1 MVTTNLHFE
10 GFQGDRHSIKDV
22 FSSNVDGYALVNTLL
37 KAIES
42 TNDEIASE
50 KVNKEGFA
58 KIGKN
63 LISWADD
70 LELKIKAFDAY
81 RKHVYSNREYFDEEG
96 KKQKGYN
103 GSYADKQY
111 EAIRFEIEQK
121 LQEGYIMV
129 HRIFEFLTGQPLEYK
144 ILVSEN
150 NELIE
155 LTLTMEELFNE
166 FDLKTFNI
174 KDDENRI
181 TQMKLGIKK
190 KEGADTSK
198 KFKKDSKKQNQ
209 KQWADLIDRFAG
221 PGNFNADVYRT
232 LLAHKKDLSAANIDL
247 LNKINESIESDN
259 SNKKKKKKKK
269 SDLSKV
275 NNGPFYELYFQFM
288 QDDNF
293 EDILNPS
300 WWDDPK
306 NQSLFRSRMQEILR
320 SPAWAREGGDQAAYN
335 EDGQIVQ
342 YQLKNLGKSDSV
354 SLMGS
359 YQMLD
364 TMRKLGEQLSDIT
377 KAGFADTLD
386 RIFNQK
392 WRQKEGEVSDALID
406 AAAIKASEYLHEVLS
421 NIS

>member
-1 MVTTNLHFE
+1 MVTTNLYFE

-58 KIGKN
+58 RIGQE

-81 RKHVYSNREYFDEEG
+81 RKHVYSNRKYFDEEG
-96 KKQKGYN
+96 KKQKGYDN
-103 GSYADKQY
+103 TYVNKQY

-121 LQEGYIMV
+121 LQEGYIMI
-129 HRIFEFLTGQPLEYK
+129 HKIFEFLTGQPLEYK

-209 KQWADLIDRFAG
+209 KQWSDLINRFAG

-259 SNKKKKKKKK
+259 SNKKKKKK

-300 WWDDPK
+300 WWDNPN

-342 YQLKNLGKSDSV
+342 YQLKNLAKSNSV

-377 KAGFADTLD
+377 KEKFADALD

-406 AAAIKASEYLHEVLS
+406 AAAIEASEHLHKVLS

>member
-58 KIGKN
+58 RIGQE

-81 RKHVYSNREYFDEEG
+81 RKHVYSNRKYFDEEG
-96 KKQKGYN
+96 KKQKGYQN
-103 GSYADKQY
+103 SYADKQY

-121 LQEGYIMV
+121 LQEGYIMI
-129 HRIFEFLTGQPLEYK
+129 HKIFEFLTGQPLEYK

-209 KQWADLIDRFAG
+209 KQWSDLINRFAG

-259 SNKKKKKKKK
+259 SNKKKKKK

-275 NNGPFYELYFQFM
+275 NNGPFYELYFQFIR
-288 QDDNF
+288 DDNF

-300 WWDDPK
+300 WWDNPN

-377 KAGFADTLD
+377 KAGFADALD

-406 AAAIKASEYLHEVLS
+406 AAAIEASEYLHEVLS

>member
-58 KIGKN
+58 RIGQE

-81 RKHVYSNREYFDEEG
+81 RKHVYSNRKYFDEEG
-96 KKQKGYN
+96 KKQKGYQN
-103 GSYADKQY
+103 SYADKQY

-121 LQEGYIMV
+121 LQEGYVMI

-144 ILVSEN
+144 ILISEN

-209 KQWADLIDRFAG
+209 KQWSDLINRFAG

-259 SNKKKKKKKK
+259 SNKKKKKK

-275 NNGPFYELYFQFM
+275 NNGPFYELYFQFIR
-288 QDDNF
+288 DDNF

-300 WWDDPK
+300 WWDNPN
-306 NQSLFRSRMQEILR
+306 NQSLFRSRVQEILR

-377 KAGFADTLD
+377 KAGFADALD

-406 AAAIKASEYLHEVLS
+406 AAAIKASEHLHKVLS

>member
-42 TNDEIASE
+42 TNDEIASG

-58 KIGKN
+58 RIGQE

-81 RKHVYSNREYFDEEG
+81 RKHVYSNRKYFDEEG
-96 KKQKGYN
+96 KKQKGYKN
-103 GSYADKQY
+103 SYADKQY

-121 LQEGYIMV
+121 LQEGYIMI
-129 HRIFEFLTGQPLEYK
+129 HKIFEFLTGQPLEYK

-209 KQWADLIDRFAG
+209 KQWSDLINRFAG

-232 LLAHKKDLSAANIDL
+232 LLAHKKDLSDANIDL

-259 SNKKKKKKKK
+259 SNKKKKKK

-275 NNGPFYELYFQFM
+275 NNGPFYELYFQFIR
-288 QDDNF
+288 DDNF

-300 WWDDPK
+300 WWDNPN

-377 KAGFADTLD
+377 KAGFADALD

-406 AAAIKASEYLHEVLS
+406 AAAIKASEHLHEVLS

>member
-10 GFQGDRHSIKDV
+10 GFQGDRHSIKDI

-58 KIGKN
+58 RIGQE

-81 RKHVYSNREYFDEEG
+81 RKHVYSNRKYFDEEG
-96 KKQKGYN
+96 KKQKGYKN
-103 GSYADKQY
+103 SYADKQY

-121 LQEGYIMV
+121 LQEGYIMI
-129 HRIFEFLTGQPLEYK
+129 HKIFEFLTGQPLEYK

-209 KQWADLIDRFAG
+209 KQWSDLINRFAG

-259 SNKKKKKKKK
+259 SNKKKKKK

-275 NNGPFYELYFQFM
+275 NNGPFYELYFQFIR
-288 QDDNF
+288 DDNF

-300 WWDDPK
+300 WWDDPN
-306 NQSLFRSRMQEILR
+306 NQSLFRSRVQEILR

-377 KAGFADTLD
+377 KAGFADALD

>member
-1 MVTTNLHFE
+1 MVTTNLYFE

-58 KIGKN
+58 RIGQE

-81 RKHVYSNREYFDEEG
+81 RKHVYSNRKYFDEEG
-96 KKQKGYN
+96 KKQKGYDN
-103 GSYADKQY
+103 TYADKQY

-121 LQEGYIMV
+121 LQEGYIMI
-129 HRIFEFLTGQPLEYK
+129 HKIFEFLTGQPLEYK

-209 KQWADLIDRFAG
+209 KQWSDLINRFAG

-259 SNKKKKKKKK
+259 SNKKKKKK

-300 WWDDPK
+300 WWDNPN

-342 YQLKNLGKSDSV
+342 YQLKNLAKSNSV

-377 KAGFADTLD
+377 KEKFADALD

-406 AAAIKASEYLHEVLS
+406 AAAIEASEHLHKVLS

>member
-58 KIGKN
+58 RIGQE

-81 RKHVYSNREYFDEEG
+81 RKHVYSNRKYFDEEG
-96 KKQKGYN
+96 KKQKGYQN
-103 GSYADKQY
+103 SYADKQY

-121 LQEGYIMV
+121 LQEGYVMI

-209 KQWADLIDRFAG
+209 KQWSDLINRFAG

-259 SNKKKKKKKK
+259 SNKKKKKK

-275 NNGPFYELYFQFM
+275 NNGPFYELYFQFIR
-288 QDDNF
+288 DDNF

-300 WWDDPK
+300 WWDNPN

-342 YQLKNLGKSDSV
+342 YQLKNLAKSNSV

-377 KAGFADTLD
+377 KAGFADALD

-406 AAAIKASEYLHEVLS
+406 AAAIKASEHLHEVLS

>member
-58 KIGKN
+58 RIGQE

-81 RKHVYSNREYFDEEG
+81 RKHVYSNRKYFDEEG
-96 KKQKGYN
+96 KKQKGYQN
-103 GSYADKQY
+103 SYADKQY

-121 LQEGYIMV
+121 LQEGYVMI

-144 ILVSEN
+144 ILISEN

-209 KQWADLIDRFAG
+209 KQWSDLINRFAG

-259 SNKKKKKKKK
+259 SNKKKKKK

-275 NNGPFYELYFQFM
+275 NNGPFYELYFQFIR
-288 QDDNF
+288 DDNF

-300 WWDDPK
+300 WWDNPN

-359 YQMLD
+359 YQILD

-377 KAGFADTLD
+377 KAGFADALD

-392 WRQKEGEVSDALID
+392 WRQKEGEVSNALID
-406 AAAIKASEYLHEVLS
+406 AAAIKASEHLHEILS
-421 NIS
+421 NMG

>member
-58 KIGKN
+58 RIGQE

-70 LELKIKAFDAY
+70 LELKIKTFDAY
-81 RKHVYSNREYFDEEG
+81 RKHVYSNRKYFDEEG
-96 KKQKGYN
+96 KKQKGYQN
-103 GSYADKQY
+103 SYADKQY

-121 LQEGYIMV
+121 LQEGYVMI
-129 HRIFEFLTGQPLEYK
+129 HRIFEFLTGQPLQYK
-144 ILVSEN
+144 ILVKEN
-150 NELIE
+150 NELVE
-155 LTLTMEELFNE
+155 LTLTMEELFSE
-166 FDLKTFNI
+166 FDLKTSNI
-174 KDDENRI
+174 KNKENRI
-181 TQMKLGIKK
+181 SQVKLGIKK

-247 LNKINESIESDN
+247 LNKINESVESDN
-259 SNKKKKKKKK
+259 SNKKKKKK

-275 NNGPFYELYFQFM
+275 NNGPFYELYFQFIR
-288 QDDNF
+288 DDNF

-300 WWDDPK
+300 WWDDPN

-364 TMRKLGEQLSDIT
+364 TMRGLGQQLLDVT
-377 KAGFADTLD
+377 QAGFADALD

>member
-58 KIGKN
+58 RIGQE

-81 RKHVYSNREYFDEEG
+81 RKHVYSNRKYFDEEG
-96 KKQKGYN
+96 KKQKGYKN
-103 GSYADKQY
+103 SYADKQY

-121 LQEGYIMV
+121 LQEGYIMI
-129 HRIFEFLTGQPLEYK
+129 HKIFEFLTGQPLEYK

-209 KQWADLIDRFAG
+209 KQWSDLINRFAG

-232 LLAHKKDLSAANIDL
+232 LLAHKKDLSDANIDL

-259 SNKKKKKKKK
+259 SNKKKKKK

-275 NNGPFYELYFQFM
+275 NNGPFYELYFQFIR
-288 QDDNF
+288 DDNF

-300 WWDDPK
+300 WWDNPN

-377 KAGFADTLD
+377 KAGFADALD

-406 AAAIKASEYLHEVLS
+406 AAAIKASEHLHEVLS

>member
-1 MVTTNLHFE
+1 MVTTNFYFN

-22 FSSNVDGYALVNTLL
+22 FSSNIDGYALVNTLL

-58 KIGKN
+58 RIGQE

-81 RKHVYSNREYFDEEG
+81 RKHVYSNRKYFDEEG
-96 KKQKGYN
+96 KKQKGYKN
-103 GSYADKQY
+103 SYADKQY

-121 LQEGYIMV
+121 LQEGYVMI

-150 NELIE
+150 DELIE

-221 PGNFNADVYRT
+221 PGNFNTDVYRT
-232 LLAHKKDLSAANIDL
+232 LLAHKKDLSTANIDL
-247 LNKINESIESDN
+247 LNKINESVESDN
-259 SNKKKKKKKK
+259 SNKNKKKK

-275 NNGPFYELYFQFM
+275 NNGPFYELYFQFI

-306 NQSLFRSRMQEILR
+306 NQYLFTSRMQGILR

-377 KAGFADTLD
+377 KEKFADALD
-386 RIFNQK
+386 RLFNQK
-392 WRQKEGEVSDALID
+392 WRQKEGETSDALID
-406 AAAIKASEYLHEVLS
+406 AAAIEASEHLHKVLS
-421 NIS
+421 NMG

>member
-1 MVTTNLHFE
+1 MVTTRFHFD
-10 GFQGDRHSIKDV
+10 GFQGDRRSIRDV
-22 FSSNVDGYALVNTLL
+22 FSSNVDGYALVDTLL

-50 KVNKEGFA
+50 KVSKEGFA
-58 KIGKN
+58 RIGQE
-63 LISWADD
+63 LIFWADD

-81 RKHVYSNREYFDEEG
+81 RKHVYSNRKYFDEEG
-96 KKQKGYN
+96 KKQKGYKN
-103 GSYADKQY
+103 SYADKQY

-121 LQEGYIMV
+121 LQEGYIMI
-129 HRIFEFLTGQPLEYK
+129 HKIFEFLTGQPLEYK

-209 KQWADLIDRFAG
+209 KQWSDLINRFAG

-275 NNGPFYELYFQFM
+275 NNGPFYELYFQFIR
-288 QDDNF
+288 DDNF

-300 WWDDPK
+300 WWDDPN
-306 NQSLFRSRMQEILR
+306 NQSLFRSRVQEILR

-342 YQLKNLGKSDSV
+342 YQLKNLGKFDSV

-364 TMRKLGEQLSDIT
+364 TMRKLGEQLSGIT
-377 KAGFADTLD
+377 KAGFADALD

-406 AAAIKASEYLHEVLS
+406 AAAIKASEHLHEILS
-421 NIS
+421 NMG

>member
-58 KIGKN
+58 RIGQE

-81 RKHVYSNREYFDEEG
+81 RKHVYSNRKYFDEEG
-96 KKQKGYN
+96 KKQKGYKN
-103 GSYADKQY
+103 SYADKQY

-121 LQEGYIMV
+121 LQEGYIMI
-129 HRIFEFLTGQPLEYK
+129 HKIFEFLTGQPLEYK

-209 KQWADLIDRFAG
+209 KQWSDLINRFAG

-232 LLAHKKDLSAANIDL
+232 LLAHKKDLSDANIDL

-259 SNKKKKKKKK
+259 SNKKKKKK

-275 NNGPFYELYFQFM
+275 NNGPFYELYFQFIR
-288 QDDNF
+288 DDNF

-300 WWDDPK
+300 WWDNPN

-377 KAGFADTLD
+377 KAGFADALD

-406 AAAIKASEYLHEVLS
+406 AAAIKASEHLHKVLS
-421 NIS
+421 NMG

>member
-1 MVTTNLHFE
+1 MVTTNLYFE

-58 KIGKN
+58 RIGQE

-81 RKHVYSNREYFDEEG
+81 RKHVYSNRKYFDEEG
-96 KKQKGYN
+96 KKQKGYQN
-103 GSYADKQY
+103 SYADKQY

-121 LQEGYIMV
+121 LQEGYVMI

-144 ILVSEN
+144 ILISEN

-166 FDLKTFNI
+166 FDLKTLNI

-198 KFKKDSKKQNQ
+198 KFKEDSKKQNQ
-209 KQWADLIDRFAG
+209 KQWSDLINRFAG

-259 SNKKKKKKKK
+259 SNKKKKKK

-275 NNGPFYELYFQFM
+275 NNGPFYELYFQFIR
-288 QDDNF
+288 DDNF

-300 WWDDPK
+300 WWDDPN

-342 YQLKNLGKSDSV
+342 YQLKNLAKSNSV

-364 TMRKLGEQLSDIT
+364 TMRKLGEQLSDVT
-377 KAGFADTLD
+377 QAGFADALD

-406 AAAIKASEYLHEVLS
+406 AAAIKASEYLHKVLS

>member
-58 KIGKN
+58 RIGQE

-81 RKHVYSNREYFDEEG
+81 RKHVYSNRKYFDEEG
-96 KKQKGYN
+96 KKQKGYQN
-103 GSYADKQY
+103 SYADKQY

-121 LQEGYIMV
+121 LQEGYIMI
-129 HRIFEFLTGQPLEYK
+129 HKIFEFLTGQPLEYK

-209 KQWADLIDRFAG
+209 KQWSDLINRFAG

-247 LNKINESIESDN
+247 LNKINESVESDN
-259 SNKKKKKKKK
+259 SNKKKKKK
-269 SDLSKV
+269 SDLSKI
-275 NNGPFYELYFQFM
+275 NNGPFYELYFQFIR
-288 QDDNF
+288 DDNF

-300 WWDDPK
+300 WWDNPN

-342 YQLKNLGKSDSV
+342 YQLKNLAKSNSV

-377 KAGFADTLD
+377 KAGFADALD

-406 AAAIKASEYLHEVLS
+406 AAAIEASEYLHEVLS

>member
-58 KIGKN
+58 RIGQE

-81 RKHVYSNREYFDEEG
+81 RKHVYSNRKYFDEEG
-96 KKQKGYN
+96 KKQKGYQN
-103 GSYADKQY
+103 SYADKQY

-121 LQEGYIMV
+121 LQEGYVMI

-259 SNKKKKKKKK
+259 SNKKKKKK

-275 NNGPFYELYFQFM
+275 NNGPFYELYFQFIR
-288 QDDNF
+288 DDNF

-300 WWDDPK
+300 WWDNPN

-342 YQLKNLGKSDSV
+342 YQLKNLAKSNSV

-377 KAGFADTLD
+377 KAGFADALD

>member
-58 KIGKN
+58 RIGQE

-81 RKHVYSNREYFDEEG
+81 RKHVYSNRKYFDEEG
-96 KKQKGYN
+96 KKQKGYQN
-103 GSYADKQY
+103 SYADKQY

-121 LQEGYIMV
+121 LHEGYVMI

-144 ILVSEN
+144 ILISEN

-190 KEGADTSK
+190 KEDADTSK
-198 KFKKDSKKQNQ
+198 KFKKD
-209 KQWADLIDRFAG
+209 F
-221 PGNFNADVYRT
+221 
-232 LLAHKKDLSAANIDL
+232 
-247 LNKINESIESDN
+247 
-259 SNKKKKKKKK
+259 
-269 SDLSKV
+269 
-275 NNGPFYELYFQFM
+275 
-288 QDDNF
+288 
-293 EDILNPS
+293 
-300 WWDDPK
+300 
-306 NQSLFRSRMQEILR
+306 
-320 SPAWAREGGDQAAYN
+320 
-335 EDGQIVQ
+335 
-342 YQLKNLGKSDSV
+342 
-354 SLMGS
+354 
-359 YQMLD
+359 
-364 TMRKLGEQLSDIT
+364 
-377 KAGFADTLD
+377 
-386 RIFNQK
+386 
-392 WRQKEGEVSDALID
+392 
-406 AAAIKASEYLHEVLS
+406 
-421 NIS
+421 

>member
-58 KIGKN
+58 RIGQE

-70 LELKIKAFDAY
+70 LELKIKTFDAY
-81 RKHVYSNREYFDEEG
+81 RKHVYSNRKYFDEEG
-96 KKQKGYN
+96 KKQKGYQN
-103 GSYADKQY
+103 SYADKQY

-121 LQEGYIMV
+121 LQEGYVMI
-129 HRIFEFLTGQPLEYK
+129 HRIFEFLTGQPLQYK
-144 ILVSEN
+144 ILVKEN
-150 NELIE
+150 NELVE
-155 LTLTMEELFNE
+155 LTLTMEELFSE
-166 FDLKTFNI
+166 FDLKTSNI
-174 KDDENRI
+174 KDKENRI
-181 TQMKLGIKK
+181 SQVKLGIKK

-247 LNKINESIESDN
+247 LNKINESVESDN
-259 SNKKKKKKKK
+259 SNKKKKKK

-275 NNGPFYELYFQFM
+275 NNGPFYELYFQFIR
-288 QDDNF
+288 DDNF

-300 WWDDPK
+300 WWDDPN

-364 TMRKLGEQLSDIT
+364 TMRGLGQQLLDVT
-377 KAGFADTLD
+377 QAGFADALD

>member
-1 MVTTNLHFE
+1 MVTTRFHFD
-10 GFQGDRHSIKDV
+10 GFQGDRRSIRDV

-50 KVNKEGFA
+50 KVSKEGFA
-58 KIGKN
+58 RIGQE

-81 RKHVYSNREYFDEEG
+81 REHIYSNRKYFDEEG
-96 KKQKGYN
+96 KKQKGYDN
-103 GSYADKQY
+103 TYVNEQY
-111 EAIRFEIEQK
+111 HAIRFEIEQK
-121 LQEGYIMV
+121 LQEGYIMI
-129 HRIFEFLTGQPLEYK
+129 HKIFEFLTGQPLEYK

-166 FDLKTFNI
+166 FDLKTSNI
-174 KDDENRI
+174 KNEEGRI
-181 TQMKLGIKK
+181 TQVKLGIKK

-209 KQWADLIDRFAG
+209 KQWSDLIDRFAG

-247 LNKINESIESDN
+247 LNQINENAESDN
-259 SNKKKKKKKK
+259 PEEEK
-269 SDLSKV
+269 DLSKV
-275 NNGPFYELYFQFM
+275 NNGPFYELYFQFIR
-288 QDDNF
+288 DDNF

-300 WWDDPK
+300 WWDDPN
-306 NQSLFRSRMQEILR
+306 NQSLFRSRVQEILR

-377 KAGFADTLD
+377 KAGFADALD

>member
-1 MVTTNLHFE
+1 MVTTNLYFE

-58 KIGKN
+58 RIGQE

-81 RKHVYSNREYFDEEG
+81 RKHVYSNRKYFDEEG
-96 KKQKGYN
+96 KKQKGYQN
-103 GSYADKQY
+103 SYADKQY

-121 LQEGYIMV
+121 LQEGYVMI

-144 ILVSEN
+144 ILISEN

-166 FDLKTFNI
+166 FDLKTLNI

-209 KQWADLIDRFAG
+209 KQWSDLINRFAG

-259 SNKKKKKKKK
+259 SNKKKKKK

-275 NNGPFYELYFQFM
+275 NNGPFYELYFQFIR
-288 QDDNF
+288 DDNF

-300 WWDDPK
+300 WWDDPN

-342 YQLKNLGKSDSV
+342 YQLKNLAKSNSV

-364 TMRKLGEQLSDIT
+364 TMRKLGEQLLDVT
-377 KAGFADTLD
+377 QAGFADTLD

>member
-58 KIGKN
+58 RIGQK

-81 RKHVYSNREYFDEEG
+81 RKHVYSNRKYFDEEG
-96 KKQKGYN
+96 KKQKGYQN
-103 GSYADKQY
+103 SYADKQY

-121 LQEGYIMV
+121 LQEGYVMI

-144 ILVSEN
+144 ILISEN

-232 LLAHKKDLSAANIDL
+232 LLAHKKDLSAANIHL
-247 LNKINESIESDN
+247 LNKINESAEFDN
-259 SNKKKKKKKK
+259 SNKKKKKK

-306 NQSLFRSRMQEILR
+306 NQYLFTSRMQGILR

-377 KAGFADTLD
+377 KEKFADALD
-386 RIFNQK
+386 RLFNQK
-392 WRQKEGEVSDALID
+392 WRQKEGETSDALID
-406 AAAIKASEYLHEVLS
+406 AAAIEASKHLHEVLS